1 MNMSTK
7 TTKSK
12 LSDSKFPLKLG
23 LPPTPP
29 WRRRV
34 PAPGPGSGAGRKIGV
49 QLTVVQGG
57 QAT

>member
-34 PAPGPGSGAGRKIGV
+34 PAPGPGSGAGRKVGV
-49 QLTVVQGG
+49 QLSVGPGG

>member
-1 MNMSTK
+1 MNTSTK
-7 TTKSK
+7 TIKSK

-29 WRRRV
+29 WRRRI
-34 PAPGPGSGAGRKIGV
+34 PAPGPGSGSGKKTAV

-57 QAT
+57 QS

>member
-1 MNMSTK
+1 MNTLTK

-34 PAPGPGSGAGRKIGV
+34 PAPGPGSGSGKKMAV

-57 QAT
+57 QS